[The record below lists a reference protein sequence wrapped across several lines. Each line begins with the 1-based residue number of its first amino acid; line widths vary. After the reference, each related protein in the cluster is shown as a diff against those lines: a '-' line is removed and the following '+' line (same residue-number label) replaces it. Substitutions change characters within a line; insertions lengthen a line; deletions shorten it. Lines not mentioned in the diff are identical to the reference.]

1 MEGFQEYPRRGHC
14 APETTRLSIPDSLPF
29 STHWRSG
36 ELIRRGE
43 KPALALIRP
52 RLSWLGPGRWQRR
65 NYSPP
70 RPSPPVW
77 DDVRT
82 GAQGL
87 GYDPLTA
94 GSLLASPVLVWAGA
108 GGSVPPWAQSP
119 AGSLV
124 HASTWQRALAQADP
138 PRSSPSAVSKVL
150 VFSKHLLLVWVCA

>member
-1 MEGFQEYPRRGHC
+1 MRAVLGQGPGSQLLRNTGPFWNHTARLKQPPPLCPKSSCPSQGRPVEGFQEYPRRGHR
-14 APETTRLSIPDSLPF
+14 APETTRLSLPDSLPF

-36 ELIRRGE
+36 ELISRGE
-43 KPALALIRP
+43 KPALALISP

-94 GSLLASPVLVWAGA
+94 GILLASPVL
-108 GGSVPPWAQSP
+108 
-119 AGSLV
+119 L
-124 HASTWQRALAQADP
+124 
-138 PRSSPSAVSKVL
+138 
-150 VFSKHLLLVWVCA
+150 